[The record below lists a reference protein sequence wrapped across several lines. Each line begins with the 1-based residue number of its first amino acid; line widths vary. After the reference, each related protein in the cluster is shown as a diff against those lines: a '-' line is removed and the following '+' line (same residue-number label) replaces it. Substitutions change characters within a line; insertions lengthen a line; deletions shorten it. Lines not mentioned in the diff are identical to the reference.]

1 MAMNEALELT
11 WYGQAMFAVSG
22 GGVTVVVDPV
32 PPEVG
37 YRYDP
42 VAADLVLITHGHFDH
57 NYLAGV
63 SGNPRTISA
72 SGSFDVSG
80 LKVAG
85 IDSFHDPN
93 RGAERGP
100 IVIYSWEQCG
110 LKLAHFGDLGEEPG
124 PDIMKRLK
132 GLDIVMIPVGGIF
145 TIDGEQAARFARN
158 LAPAVVV
165 PMHYG
170 TRDCAIPLDPVD
182 EFTRRFKVPSREVAE
197 RPLIVSRSS
206 LPSSTEVWVLP
217 YR

>member
-11 WYGQAMFAVSG
+11 WYGQSMFAVCG

-32 PPEVG
+32 PSEVG

-63 SGNPRTISA
+63 SGNPQTISA

-80 LKVAG
+80 LRVSG
-85 IDSFHDPN
+85 IDSFHDAS
-93 RGAERGP
+93 RGTERGP
-100 IVIYSWEQCG
+100 IVIYSWEQAG

-124 PDIMKRLK
+124 PDVMKKFKRL
-132 GLDIVMIPVGGIF
+132 DIAMIPVGGVF

-170 TRDCAIPLDPVD
+170 TRDCSIPLDPVD
-182 EFTRRFKVPSREVAE
+182 EFTRRFKGTVREVAE
-197 RPLIVSRSS
+197 RPMIISRGG
-206 LPSSTEVWVLP
+206 LPSSTEAWVLP
-217 YR
+217 YQ